1 MANTKSAL
9 KAARKA
15 NRNAARNQT
24 TETRLK
30 TLAKAVQKASL
41 GTDAEATRAA
51 AIAYSSALD
60 RAVKSHVIHRNS
72 AAHHKS
78 QYSKFIFAAKM

>member
-15 NRNAARNQT
+15 LRNAARNQAAK
-24 TETRLK
+24 TRLK
-30 TLAKAVQKASL
+30 SLAKSVQKAAA
-41 GTDAEATRAA
+41 GTEAEATRAA
-51 AIAYSSALD
+51 AIAYCSALD
-60 RAVKSHVIHRNS
+60 KAVKNQVIHRNS

-78 QYSKFIFAAKM
+78 QCAKYIFTAKK